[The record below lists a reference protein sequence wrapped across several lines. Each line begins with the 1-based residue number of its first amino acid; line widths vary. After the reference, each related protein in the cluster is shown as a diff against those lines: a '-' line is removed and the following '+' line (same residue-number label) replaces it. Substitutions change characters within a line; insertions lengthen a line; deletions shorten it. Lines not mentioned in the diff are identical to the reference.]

1 MCVCV
6 DREVRTERSEDVQ
19 LSFVA
24 HGVNEQSCSL
34 ESTFLLELRL
44 TVYHKLLR
52 RALFCY
58 ATPRHAS
65 SAQWL
70 GYEAAH
76 LACRSVMKAQ
86 RSVERMAFLCS
97 SAVVRCSTSMSVA
110 RQ

>member
-6 DREVRTERSEDVQ
+6 DREVRTERSEDVH
-19 LSFVA
+19 LRFVA

-58 ATPRHAS
+58 AS

-86 RSVERMAFLCS
+86 RSVELMAFLCS
-97 SAVVRCSTSMSVA
+97 SAVVRCSTSMSVE